1 MYLLPSSSVRLPH
14 FLDDAINKQQSLHSF
29 LPQRLQT
36 VGGSTYSGAYN
47 DWEVIMLK
55 VGENVPFFSVQ
66 DSEGNEFGSK
76 EFLGQRTLLFFYPK
90 ASTSG

>member
-1 MYLLPSSSVRLPH
+1 
-14 FLDDAINKQQSLHSF
+14 
-29 LPQRLQT
+29 
-36 VGGSTYSGAYN
+36 
-47 DWEVIMLK
+47 MLK